1 MIYDNFQFL
10 WKMWYKINWS
20 STKNSITTGASPQ
33 KGTMSLDIF
42 RSSKEKQRQSFFK
55 SVENKPCQ
63 KRTLLK
69 TSPLNII
76 VAITVALV
84 ERDDT
89 GELKYIRT
97 KTASKRF

>member
-42 RSSKEKQRQSFFK
+42 RSSKEKQR
-55 SVENKPCQ
+55 
-63 KRTLLK
+63 
-69 TSPLNII
+69 
-76 VAITVALV
+76 
-84 ERDDT
+84 
-89 GELKYIRT
+89 
-97 KTASKRF
+97 